1 MRQFYLSKR
10 FSVKEKMDI
19 PTIKRAFEER
29 LGKTFKIL
37 HLKENQD
44 GKINIRIMPRAR
56 SVSMLRSADIKA
68 ECEFLLSG
76 NDLRI
81 LCFGAIRLPREKFLL
96 NTLLFL
102 LAFALF
108 WACEFFTNEL
118 GHINVFEIG
127 ALIALL
133 VYFRLRT
140 DKKKKDSQTL
150 LSQFIDS
157 FECEF
162 KE

>member
-1 MRQFYLSKR
+1 
-10 FSVKEKMDI
+10 MDI
-19 PTIKRAFEER
+19 PAIKREFEER
-29 LGKTFKIL
+29 LGKSFKII

-44 GKINIRIMPRAR
+44 GKVNFRIMPRAR
-56 SVSMLRSADIKA
+56 SVSMLRNADIKA

-76 NDLRI
+76 KDLRI
-81 LCFGAIRLPREKFLL
+81 ICFGAIRLPREKLLL
-96 NTLLFL
+96 NTLLFV
-102 LAFALF
+102 LAFVLF
-108 WACEFFTNEL
+108 WSCEAVTSQTGF
-118 GHINVFEIG
+118 INIFEIW

-140 DKKKKDSQTL
+140 DKKKNDSQTL